1 MGNGMNKVVDGLYL
15 GNIRDAENR
24 ESLSKNGITHILSVY
39 NNAKPVFE
47 DMTYLCIHAADASS
61 QNLLQHFKECISFI
75 HECRLNGGCCLVHC
89 LAGVSRSTTMVVA
102 YLMTVTHY
110 SWDECLSA
118 VKAVRSFVGPN
129 YGFQQQLQEY
139 QTAQLS
145 EYRTWLRSS
154 FRPSPFNDQEQVGAL
169 LSQYT
174 EQQESQRRGADRRWA
189 NQDGGVSARLSDP
202 ADPESSS

>member
-15 GNIRDAENR
+15 GNIRDAESR

-61 QNLLQHFKECISFI
+61 QNLL
-75 HECRLNGGCCLVHC
+75 
-89 LAGVSRSTTMVVA
+89 AGVSRSTTMVVA

-110 SWDECLSA
+110 NRDECLSA
-118 VKAVRSFVGPN
+118 VKAVRTFVGPN
-129 YGFQQQLQEY
+129 DGFQRQLLEY
-139 QTAQLS
+139 QTTQVS

-154 FRPSPFNDQEQVGAL
+154 FRPSPFKDEEQVGAL

-174 EQQESQRRGADRRWA
+174 EQHESQRRGADRRRA
-189 NQDGGVSARLSDP
+189 DRDGRVSALP
-202 ADPESSS
+202 ADSAGPKGSS